1 MNLELFNRI
10 PVTSLLL
17 LWLTYGLLGWYLA
30 AHEIIWLV
38 GAFVAVVAIA
48 VVRKSVSWLQQLLAF
63 SSKTLVVIL
72 VVSASIALIA
82 SWSLL
87 FSLFLMPV
95 ATTCLADL
103 EMRFTGF
110 KRLETFWILTSLA
123 ASGLIVGEII
133 DILLFPSGGYY

>member
-48 VVRKSVSWLQQLLAF
+48 VVRKSVSWLQQLLVF

-87 FSLFLMPV
+87 LSLFLIPV

-133 DILLFPSGGYY
+133 DLLLFPSGGYY

>member
-10 PVTSLLL
+10 PVISLVL
-17 LWLTYGLLGWYLA
+17 LWLTYALLGWYLA
-30 AHEIIWLV
+30 AHQIIWLV

-48 VVRKSVSWLQQLLAF
+48 IVRKSVFWLEQLLAF
-63 SSKTLVVIL
+63 GSKTLVVIL

-87 FSLFLMPV
+87 FSLFVIPV
-95 ATTCLADL
+95 ATMYLADL

-133 DILLFPSGGYY
+133 DLLFFPSGGHF